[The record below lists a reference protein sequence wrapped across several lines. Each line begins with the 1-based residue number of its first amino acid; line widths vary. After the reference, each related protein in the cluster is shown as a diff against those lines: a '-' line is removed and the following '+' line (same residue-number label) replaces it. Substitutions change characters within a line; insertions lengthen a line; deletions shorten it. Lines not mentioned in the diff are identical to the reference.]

1 MKVDSKQR
9 SFLAAGL
16 LPFFLLPAL
25 LSGCKTA
32 GETLES
38 ADEDLQVFFGT
49 APSEEAATA
58 EETTEISSDLVME
71 PADPADAAYA
81 KALAAAK
88 AGDTE
93 TAMSALEQAV
103 ALGHLDGTFELAE
116 AHRKDLH
123 PEADLEEAHDLYLGA
138 ATQGHAGAQFQLAEL
153 YANGRGVA
161 ADLSWAQRWYGRAAQ
176 QGYAAAQYAT
186 GVLLALGRGRSANR
200 EEAYGWLLLAEAGG
214 HADAREARE
223 NLGALLGPSGEA
235 RGRQRAPRLVRQAA
249 VSPKDRASILYLQFR
264 LAELGYD
271 PGPEDGLLGSRTKA
285 AAQSYRNDRDIAEE
299 DLNEALL
306 DSLRV

>member
-1 MKVDSKQR
+1 MSISRANR
-9 SFLAAGL
+9 SSGLFLAK
-16 LPFFLLPAL
+16 
-25 LSGCKTA
+25 LSR
-32 GETLES
+32 
-38 ADEDLQVFFGT
+38 
-49 APSEEAATA
+49 
-58 EETTEISSDLVME
+58 I
-71 PADPADAAYA
+71 
-81 KALAAAK
+81 
-88 AGDTE
+88 
-93 TAMSALEQAV
+93 
-103 ALGHLDGTFELAE
+103 
-116 AHRKDLH
+116 
-123 PEADLEEAHDLYLGA
+123 LYLGA

-200 EEAYGWLLLAEAGG
+200 EEAYGWLLLAEASG